1 MPKRKQS
8 SSVLSIAAY
17 TPPQLYVGVEWYIGF
32 MASIQ
37 QRERCAEKKSSLIIF
52 RK

>member
-8 SSVLSIAAY
+8 SSVLSIVAY

-32 MASIQ
+32 MA
-37 QRERCAEKKSSLIIF
+37 QRKFLVGKF
-52 RK
+52 

>member
-8 SSVLSIAAY
+8 SSVLSIVAY

-32 MASIQ
+32 MAFDPAK
-37 QRERCAEKKSSLIIF
+37 ERCAEKSSLIIF